1 MDGIREEE
9 DEPCD
14 GEERPP
20 SPSSS
25 PPPASSFD
33 PKLALRRQSAPAAA
47 IALGAASTPPGAVT
61 GDEVLTKMG
70 KEGLLVRTLKAT
82 FNHGAVFLL
91 FVTSFCKHQ
100 IHGCSMY
107 LQIFVHPPR
116 ISIHCPLW

>member
-9 DEPCD
+9 DEPGD
-14 GEERPP
+14 GEERPPSP

-47 IALGAASTPPGAVT
+47 IALGAASAPPGAVT

-91 FVTSFCKHQ
+91 FVTY
-100 IHGCSMY
+100 I
-107 LQIFVHPPR
+107 L
-116 ISIHCPLW
+116 

>member
-9 DEPCD
+9 DEPGD

-47 IALGAASTPPGAVT
+47 IALGAASAPPGAVT

-91 FVTSFCKHQ
+91 TFCRHQIIQ
-100 IHGCSMY
+100 IHGCT
-107 LQIFVHPPR
+107 P
-116 ISIHCPLW
+116 